1 MKENAVLEKSR
12 QFGLRIVKMYRY
24 LREEKRE
31 YLLSRQVLRSGTSIG
46 ANVSEAQRGQSRADF
61 YSKMC
66 IAQKEAKETEY
77 WLWLLHEGG
86 FLTEKEY
93 SSMQQDVDEL
103 LSVLAAICKTTQNG

>member
-1 MKENAVLEKSR
+1 
-12 QFGLRIVKMYRY
+12 
-24 LREEKRE
+24 
-31 YLLSRQVLRSGTSIG
+31 
-46 ANVSEAQRGQSRADF
+46 
-61 YSKMC
+61 MC

-93 SSMQQDVDEL
+93 SSMQQDVEEL